1 MKTRLV
7 LSSDWG
13 AAPPPQPR
21 LLLVVDELATLALAA
36 RGDAKRAGRAF

>member
-13 AAPPPQPR
+13 AAPPPQPHR
-21 LLLVVDELATLALAA
+21 LLVVDELARLVRERPAP
-36 RGDAKRAGRAF
+36 F